1 MGLSRQRGSS
11 TAEVAVLLPGIALLV
26 ALAVGAGS
34 IGATQVRLEQAA
46 RAAARELARGEDVA
60 SVRQTARRLAGDE
73 IAVGVSGSAGFR
85 TVRVSVEVDL
95 PLLGGFGGGGTG
107 FALSAEA
114 SARSEQE

>member
-46 RAAARELARGEDVA
+46 RAAARELARGEAAAVA
-60 SVRQTARRLAGDE
+60 HQTARRLAGDGVT
-73 IAVGVSGSAGFR
+73 VGIGGGDGFR
-85 TVRVSVEVDL
+85 TVRVSVGIDL
-95 PLLGGFGGGGTG
+95 PLLGGGAG
-107 FALSAEA
+107 FALTAEA
-114 SARSEQE
+114 SARSEEE